1 MDDKQV
7 FRSLKKRT
15 YSKNNKQNWG
25 GGGDDRERGWGKAL
39 SGCYTGTGISVLQ
52 LKTFGQGTRNR

>member
-25 GGGDDRERGWGKAL
+25 GEETTEKEDGGRHFQVVILE
-39 SGCYTGTGISVLQ
+39 
-52 LKTFGQGTRNR
+52 QG